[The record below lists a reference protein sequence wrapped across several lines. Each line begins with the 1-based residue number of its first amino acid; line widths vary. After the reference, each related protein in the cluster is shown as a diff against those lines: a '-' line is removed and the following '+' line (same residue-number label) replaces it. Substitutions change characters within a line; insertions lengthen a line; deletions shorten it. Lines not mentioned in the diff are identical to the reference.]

1 MIPSQLP
8 TFIDVVKQG
17 SFSAASRKLGVSP
30 AAISKSISQ
39 LEKTLNQRLFHRTT
53 HSLTLTIEGQQL
65 FDRTVELVEAL
76 DENVSLS
83 MDSSSAMKGEIKINL
98 PVHFGQ
104 TIVYPRLLAFMKL
117 HPEIELDVHFDDK
130 AHDLVENGFDL
141 GVGNRINE
149 DSRLIARPYY
159 DLQLLYVC
167 SRSYLEAHGTPL
179 TPDDLESHACINY
192 RSPTTGRIN
201 PWVFNHKGKVTQLT
215 PDSRLVVNNPNSAF
229 LAAKAGFGIT
239 LIAQSYLEESEGEL
253 VSVLDNYK
261 PSSAPV
267 WLYYPSR
274 RYLPLRVKASS
285 TFCSLDNNLFSQ

>member
-39 LEKTLNQRLFHRTT
+39 LEKVLNQRLFHRST
-53 HSLTLTIEGQQL
+53 HSLTLTIEGKQL
-65 FDRTVELVEAL
+65 FDRTVDLVEAL
-76 DENVSLS
+76 NESISLS
-83 MDSSSAMKGEIKINL
+83 MDASTEMCGEIKLNL

-104 TIVYPRLLAFMKL
+104 TMVYPKLLEFMDL
-117 HPEIELDVHFDDK
+117 HPEVVLDVYFDDR
-130 AHDLVENGFDL
+130 AHDLIENGFDL
-141 GVGNRINE
+141 GIGNRINE

-167 SRSYLEAHGTPL
+167 SPSYIDKYGAPHSPE
-179 TPDDLESHACINY
+179 DLSNHHCINY

-201 PWVFNHKGKVTQLT
+201 PWTFIDNGDVSQYTFESKLI
-215 PDSRLVVNNPNSAF
+215 VNNPNSAY

-239 LIAQSYLEESEGEL
+239 LVAKSYLEESNGAL
-253 VSVLDNYK
+253 ISVLDKFK
-261 PSSAPV
+261 PTSAPV

-274 RYLPLRVKASS
+274 SYMPLRVKV
-285 TFCSLDNNLFSQ
+285 LIDYLLEVK

>member
-39 LEKTLNQRLFHRTT
+39 LEKVLNQRLFHRST
-53 HSLTLTIEGQQL
+53 HALTLTIEGKQL
-65 FDRTVELVEAL
+65 FDRTVDLVEAL

-83 MDSSSAMKGEIKINL
+83 MDASTEMRGEIKINL

-104 TIVYPRLLAFMKL
+104 TIVYPKLLEFMQM
-117 HPEIELDVHFDDK
+117 HPEVVLDVHFDDK
-130 AHDLVENGFDL
+130 AHDLIENGFDL

-167 SRSYLEAHGTPL
+167 SKSYLDKHGEPL
-179 TPDDLESHACINY
+179 TPNDLQDHQCINY

-201 PWVFNHKGKVTQLT
+201 PWTFVEGEKVSQFTLE
-215 PDSRLVVNNPNSAF
+215 SKLVVNNPNSAY
-229 LAAKAGFGIT
+229 LAAAAGFGIT
-239 LIAQSYLEESEGEL
+239 LVAQSYLEEDGCNL
-253 VSVLDNYK
+253 VSVLDDFK
-261 PSSAPV
+261 PPSAPV

-274 RYLPLRVKASS
+274 SYMPMRVKALIDYLLERS
-285 TFCSLDNNLFSQ
+285 